1 MKWQKWFKGLMS
13 AAIGGAAN
21 SITVMAIDPTQFNL
35 QDGIKKLG
43 IVALVSSIISVAM
56 YLKSSPVPD

>member
-1 MKWQKWFKGLMS
+1 
-13 AAIGGAAN
+13 
-21 SITVMAIDPTQFNL
+21 MAIDPTQFNL